1 MSGTSKFTR
10 AIFGKKRAREVP
22 EAHPIYVRREP
33 SIPAYGLRQ
42 SILLNTR
49 LQGCYV
55 DTPALTNIWTTRTC
69 TEPNTTAPTPG
80 LTSSWEVV
88 KDPVIA
94 SSFSLV
100 KLVLRRQLKEKCCPV
115 PLKFGDAKPSKRLKP
130 RDDATMKTTQR
141 GGTRN
146 SISSKSKQ
154 PAGQRPGSPR
164 RRGPVGGVNESK
176 ESSKEKKATVCQ
188 DLESRYAEHVAAT
201 QALSRDM
208 GTASWKGR
216 ASLPEIRKR
225 QQLSEDALVI
235 HGLPTESYQALYHAV
250 VEPML
255 WNPSGTPKRYS
266 LELGKAIK
274 QKLWEALSRQAAA
287 PEDAQKDPRPG
298 RKRLEVHKEPVE
310 EAVPKK

>member
-1 MSGTSKFTR
+1 M
-10 AIFGKKRAREVP
+10 
-22 EAHPIYVRREP
+22 
-33 SIPAYGLRQ
+33 
-42 SILLNTR
+42 
-49 LQGCYV
+49 
-55 DTPALTNIWTTRTC
+55 
-69 TEPNTTAPTPG
+69 
-80 LTSSWEVV
+80 
-88 KDPVIA
+88 
-94 SSFSLV
+94 
-100 KLVLRRQLKEKCCPV
+100 
-115 PLKFGDAKPSKRLKP
+115 
-130 RDDATMKTTQR
+130 
-141 GGTRN
+141 
-146 SISSKSKQ
+146 
-154 PAGQRPGSPR
+154 
-164 RRGPVGGVNESK
+164 
-176 ESSKEKKATVCQ
+176 
-188 DLESRYAEHVAAT
+188 AAT

-274 QKLWEALSRQAAA
+274 QKLWEALCRQAAA

>member
-1 MSGTSKFTR
+1 M
-10 AIFGKKRAREVP
+10 
-22 EAHPIYVRREP
+22 HPIYVRREP
-33 SIPAYGLRQ
+33 RIPAYGLRQ

-80 LTSSWEVV
+80 PTSSWEVV

-100 KLVLRRQLKEKCCPV
+100 KLVLRRQLKEKCCPA

-154 PAGQRPGSPR
+154 PAGQQPGSPR
-164 RRGPVGGVNESK
+164 RRGPAGGVNESK

-235 HGLPTESYQALYHAV
+235 HGLPTESYQALYHTV

-274 QKLWEALSRQAAA
+274 QKLWEALCRQAAA
-287 PEDAQKDPRPG
+287 PEDSQKDPRPG

>member
-1 MSGTSKFTR
+1 M
-10 AIFGKKRAREVP
+10 
-22 EAHPIYVRREP
+22 RREP

-69 TEPNTTAPTPG
+69 TERNTTAPTPG
-80 LTSSWEVV
+80 PTSSWEVV

-164 RRGPVGGVNESK
+164 RRGPVGGVNEVGEGWWWRK
-176 ESSKEKKATVCQ
+176 CDRGGRGKGKLGIPMKK
-188 DLESRYAEHVAAT
+188 
-201 QALSRDM
+201 
-208 GTASWKGR
+208 
-216 ASLPEIRKR
+216 RK
-225 QQLSEDALVI
+225 S
-235 HGLPTESYQALYHAV
+235 
-250 VEPML
+250 
-255 WNPSGTPKRYS
+255 
-266 LELGKAIK
+266 
-274 QKLWEALSRQAAA
+274 
-287 PEDAQKDPRPG
+287 
-298 RKRLEVHKEPVE
+298 
-310 EAVPKK
+310 

>member
-1 MSGTSKFTR
+1 M
-10 AIFGKKRAREVP
+10 
-22 EAHPIYVRREP
+22 HPIYVRRDP

-49 LQGCYV
+49 LQDCYV
-55 DTPALTNIWTTRTC
+55 DSPALTSIWTTRTC
-69 TEPNTTAPTPG
+69 AEPNTTAPTPG
-80 LTSSWEVV
+80 PTSSWEVV
-88 KDPVIA
+88 KEPVIA

-115 PLKFGDAKPSKRLKP
+115 PRKFGDAKPSKRLKP
-130 RDDATMKTTQR
+130 RDDATMKTTQQ

-146 SISSKSKQ
+146 SISCKSKQ
-154 PAGQRPGSPR
+154 PAGQRPGSLR
-164 RRGPVGGVNESK
+164 RRKPAGGVESK

-201 QALSRDM
+201 QALPRDM

-216 ASLPEIRKR
+216 ASLPETRKR

-235 HGLPTESYQALYHAV
+235 HGLPTESYRALYHSV

-274 QKLWEALSRQAAA
+274 QKLWGALCRQAAA
-287 PEDAQKDPRPG
+287 PKDAQKDPLPG
-298 RKRLEVHKEPVE
+298 TKQPEDHEEPVE